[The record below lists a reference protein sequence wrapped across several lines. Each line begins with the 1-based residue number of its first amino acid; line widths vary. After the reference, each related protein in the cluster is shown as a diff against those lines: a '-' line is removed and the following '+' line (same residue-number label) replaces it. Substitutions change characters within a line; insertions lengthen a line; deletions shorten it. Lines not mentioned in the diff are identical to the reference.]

1 MKIRGKA
8 WVFGDDVDTD
18 QIISGKYLTLR
29 DPDAMAK
36 RVFEAVRPEF
46 PSQVRS
52 GDVVVAGR
60 NFGSGSS
67 REEAPVLLK
76 KLGISLIIAGGFSRL
91 FFRNAINI
99 GLPVLECHASAG
111 KVVEGDIVGAD
122 LEQGIVCNIT
132 KKEEYPASKLPEF
145 LLNILRAGG
154 AVQAYKKK
162 EMVASQRG

>member
-1 MKIRGKA
+1 MRIRGRA

-36 RVFEAVRPEF
+36 RVFESVRPDF
-46 PSQVRS
+46 S
-52 GDVVVAGR
+52 GKVKQGGVLVAGR

-99 GLPVLECHASAG
+99 GLPVLESHDASG
-111 KVVEGDIVGAD
+111 KVSEGDIMEAD
-122 LEQGIVCNIT
+122 LEEGIVHNLT
-132 KKEEYPASKLPEF
+132 RKEDYTASKLPEF
-145 LLNILRAGG
+145 LLNILKAGG
-154 AVQAYKKK
+154 AVQAYR
-162 EMVASQRG
+162 ERSLSGTG